1 MRSYNDQILR
11 ACGGR
16 ITCRGCWGNTHR
28 GCEVLYTD
36 WVHIGPIAVRL
47 QSLLDVV
54 IGKSVIWAIAQC
66 VSATA
71 RLSLLVLF
79 VILL

>member
-1 MRSYNDQILR
+1 MCGQYHDQILR

-36 WVHIGPIAVRL
+36 WVHIGPLAVRL

-54 IGKSVIWAIAQC
+54 IGKSVISAIARC
-66 VSATA
+66 IGYSKVIT
-71 RLSLLVLF
+71 LSVF
-79 VILL
+79 